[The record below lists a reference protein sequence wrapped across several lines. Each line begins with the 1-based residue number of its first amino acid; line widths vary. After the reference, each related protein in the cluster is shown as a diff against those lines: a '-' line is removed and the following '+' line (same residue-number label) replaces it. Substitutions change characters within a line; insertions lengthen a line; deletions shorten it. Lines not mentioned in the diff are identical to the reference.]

1 MGGSSSCA
9 KVWSGVLGASVN
21 GSRDS
26 GAKDLGKVVDIRTF
40 LTAEVAFRVGDKSN
54 LGATGVE
61 SASEVG
67 VAIAGEYECGG
78 SKVQP
83 DEQQRSGY
91 LIVVVKSECDQ

>member
-1 MGGSSSCA
+1 MMGGSSSCA
-9 KVWSGVLGASVN
+9 KVWSGVLGASAN

-67 VAIAGEYECGG
+67 VAIAGQYECGG
-78 SKVQP
+78 SKSTASRTAAKWLSHCRCEKRV
-83 DEQQRSGY
+83 
-91 LIVVVKSECDQ
+91 